1 VTDKHV
7 NDPVPG
13 LSDQVHS
20 LSDPVPGLSDQ
31 VHSLSDPVPTPSDQA
46 PEISQ
51 ELKER
56 LDALGQREHDE
67 RKIKSLIIAL
77 CSVRPMKRSEI
88 ARWLK
93 RGENYVK
100 NKFLKQMVADRQL
113 RYLHPDMI
121 NHPEQAYLADKEK
134 GHQE

>member
-1 VTDKHV
+1 MTDKHV
-7 NDPVPG
+7 SDQVPG
-13 LSDQVHS
+13 L
-20 LSDPVPGLSDQ
+20 
-31 VHSLSDPVPTPSDQA
+31 SDQA

-56 LDALGQREHDE
+56 LDALGQREHNE

-93 RGENYVK
+93 RDENYVK

-113 RYLHPDMI
+113 RYLHPDVI
-121 NHPEQAYLADKEK
+121 NHPEQAYLANKEK
-134 GHQE
+134 GQQE